1 MRQAF
6 FHGRGVDVPQAAQ
19 ALTRSLRWLGIGLLA
34 LTGLAGVL
42 FVVAVLVN
50 LRDEPLA
57 AEARALL
64 APPAN
69 PYEASDNIY
78 VALQGLDA
86 PLAESVIAAGEA
98 RIEHYNRSVDAAL
111 RDPSAANL
119 DGLSLKDAHRLAFR
133 GDVSFIRP
141 LESSVWT
148 EAPQHE
154 REIRTLLADNHEL
167 MERYLGMMLL
177 RGYYETARPSA
188 LAPSP
193 GAPSE
198 VRRLFLAQLALQMR
212 ASSHFERVL
221 GLAELE
227 RDIRLWERVLDGE
240 GTLLWKMLAIA
251 FLQSDYLLL
260 ADLIADR
267 DVDLAPSE
275 TYAESLV
282 PLFDATEFDLGKAFA
297 AEFRVQAATLRVPEA
312 EMRRGVRWLERAGS
326 RLTDHFL
333 KANAT
338 ENLLAKDTLRWM
350 AVAADPVK
358 FHGLAGSS
366 AGWATEGDGIWLLP
380 VSYNPLGKV
389 LASAV
394 TQPYRRYPPR
404 AWDEAALQ
412 RLVRAGYEIRQ
423 RRVAP
428 ADLPGF
434 LRAHP
439 QWSTHPGDGRPF
451 LWDAVTGE
459 LRVQTVSQHPPGWR
473 FSIRIWQAA
482 PAG

>member
-1 MRQAF
+1 
-6 FHGRGVDVPQAAQ
+6 VPRTAEV
-19 ALTRSLRWLGIGLLA
+19 LTRSLRWLGIGLLA
-34 LTGLAGVL
+34 LTALGGALFLLAL
-42 FVVAVLVN
+42 LVN
-50 LRDEPLA
+50 LRDEALA
-57 AEARALL
+57 PEARTLL
-64 APPAN
+64 PLPAN
-69 PYEASDNIY
+69 RYDASENIY
-78 VALQGLDA
+78 VALQGFDA
-86 PLAESVIAAGEA
+86 PPAESVIAAGEA

-119 DGLSLKDAHRLAFR
+119 EGLGLMDAHRLTFK
-133 GDVSFIRP
+133 GDISFIRP
-141 LESSVWT
+141 LESSVWN
-148 EAPQHE
+148 EAPQHAQQ
-154 REIRTLLADNHEL
+154 ITMLLAENHEL
-167 MERYLGMMLL
+167 MERYLAMMLL
-177 RGYYETARPSA
+177 RGYHETARPSA
-188 LAPSP
+188 LAPSAA
-193 GAPSE
+193 APSE

-212 ASSHFERVL
+212 ASSHLERVL

-227 RDIRLWERVLDGE
+227 SDIRLWRRVLDGE

-260 ADLIADR
+260 ADLIADQ

-282 PLFDATEFDLGKAFA
+282 PLFDAAEFDLGKAFA
-297 AEFRVQAATLRVPEA
+297 AEFRIQVATLREPA
-312 EMRRGVRWLERAGS
+312 AGARRGAHGWLESMGTH
-326 RLTDHFL
+326 LTDHFL
-333 KANAT
+333 KPNAT
-338 ENLLAKDTLRWM
+338 ANLLAKDTLRWT
-350 AVAADPVK
+350 AVAADPVA
-358 FHGLAGSS
+358 FYRVAHSSTGWPAAG
-366 AGWATEGDGIWLLP
+366 AGIWLLP

-394 TQPYRRYPPR
+394 TRPYRHYPPR

-428 ADLPGF
+428 ADLPAF
-434 LRAHP
+434 LQANP
-439 QWSTHPGDGRPF
+439 QWSTHPADGRPF

-459 LRVQTVSQHPPGWR
+459 LRVQTVAQHPAGWR